1 MHLALTRTR
10 ATILILVLI
19 LCVSCSVKEHH
30 QTLAFFFDGVPDPNL
45 SAQTV
50 EERAVENDSAPDDR
64 AVDEGRNA
72 SKQQVQSVHSPY
84 QERACDSCHDRS
96 SSSFLTAPADEL
108 CFLCHDSEPFEMAYV
123 HGPVAV
129 AACTACHQPHQSK
142 EPYLLLNPVMDV
154 CMSCHAKADV
164 EQNDNHDMET
174 VCTECHN
181 PHSGEDPY
189 LMW

>member
-1 MHLALTRTR
+1 MHTALTRTKT
-10 ATILILVLI
+10 TILILVLT
-19 LCVSCSVKEHH
+19 LFVSCSVEQHH
-30 QTLAFFFDGVPDPNL
+30 QTLAFFFDGVPDPT
-45 SAQTV
+45 TV
-50 EERAVENDSAPDDR
+50 EQAVEEQTIEKDSAPEDQPVGVNR
-64 AVDEGRNA
+64 KAA
-72 SKQQVQSVHSPY
+72 QQQVLSVHPPY
-84 QERACDSCHDRS
+84 QDRECDSCHDRS
-96 SSSFLTAPADEL
+96 SASFLTAPADEL